1 MAVIWELSTRVVLTT
16 THESRNT
23 QPPGLRFRAVLIEND
38 VQVTFRREVHDR
50 FDEVSL

>member
-1 MAVIWELSTRVVLTT
+1 
-16 THESRNT
+16 
-23 QPPGLRFRAVLIEND
+23 VLIEND